1 MRRCDQPGE
10 QPKTEAYKEADRD
23 RKIESLIKNMKGVC
37 DNTLGN
43 MLFLKDNYEMARR
56 TMIVRYEDVAVEPFT
71 YAAVSH
77 VIFSQSHDILPR
89 HVRFEFLIFSGF

>member
-1 MRRCDQPGE
+1 
-10 QPKTEAYKEADRD
+10 
-23 RKIESLIKNMKGVC
+23 MKGVC

-43 MLFLKDNYEMARR
+43 MLFLKDNYEMASR

-77 VIFSQSHDILPR
+77 VILSHMRL
-89 HVRFEFLIFSGF
+89 